1 MKLLA
6 PIAFVC
12 GLAAMALATNLED
25 AKTPPMKLG
34 SFTVCLAVKD
44 LEASKAFYEKLDFQQ
59 VSGDVKKRW
68 VVVQNGTTKIGLFQ
82 GLIPKNSLTFNPGS
96 TPERETLKDFQD
108 VRELQHVLKSRGIAV
123 KIADGFPRA
132 APVVCA
138 QVLRAVGLPDE
149 ALDDL
154 ERSPILGHGEPVG
167 AVVAAF

>member
-6 PIAFVC
+6 PLAFVC

-108 VRELQHVLKSRGIAV
+108 VRELQHVLKSRGVAV
-123 KIADGFPRA
+123 KNEIDETTDGPAGFEITD
-132 APVVCA
+132 
-138 QVLRAVGLPDE
+138 PDGY
-149 ALDDL
+149 
-154 ERSPILGHGEPVG
+154 PILIDQYVSKPKR
-167 AVVAAF
+167 